1 MGASERAMEAYA
13 MARTKMKR
21 KDLDQVSDDFSDFS
35 LSSPARKIRR
45 LDAELPPIMEDDEP
59 EIAMPYLQNRSGG
72 PVIEELPAESA
83 SSSASAAAASENEE
97 RAIVLFKPVHGRLLG
112 GPSPSSFSVS
122 VDPDFISGFKN
133 QFYWSNEPAHEKLI
147 EDETGDAETNKGGTN
162 CMAMVPWI
170 PSQFPSAPGIE
181 LLQPEGSEAMEAEE
195 MADGTMEIEDA
206 TESYPVTQEQA
217 HGYAGQSSSE
227 GFQQWQ
233 QPHCMTPQ
241 PPQSVSTPLVWY
253 R

>member
-1 MGASERAMEAYA
+1 MEAYA

-45 LDAELPPIMEDDEP
+45 L
-59 EIAMPYLQNRSGG
+59 NRSSG

-83 SSSASAAAASENEE
+83 SSSASASASAAAAAAAAASASENEE

-162 CMAMVPWI
+162 CMAVVPWI

>member
-1 MGASERAMEAYA
+1 MEAYVKT
-13 MARTKMKR
+13 RTKMKR

-59 EIAMPYLQNRSGG
+59 EIAMPDLRSDPGVLRNRSGC
-72 PVIEELPAESA
+72 PVIEELPTESALA
-83 SSSASAAAASENEE
+83 SSSASAPENEE
-97 RAIVLFKPVHGRLLG
+97 RAIVLFKPVHGRLQR

-122 VDPDFISGFKN
+122 VDPDFISGFKS

-147 EDETGDAETNKGGTN
+147 EDETDAAETNKGGTN

-170 PSQFPSAPGIE
+170 PSQFPPASGIE
-181 LLQPEGSEAMEAEE
+181 LLQTEGSEAMEAEE
-195 MADGTMEIEDA
+195 TGDGTMEIEDA
-206 TESYPVTQEQA
+206 NESYQAVQEQA
-217 HGYAGQSSSE
+217 HGYAGQSASE

-241 PPQSVSTPLVWY
+241 PPHSVSTPLVWY